1 MQSDYATARDQERAA
16 QQARYDAD
24 REAERKAERIRAIRS
39 IALGVA
45 GAVAII
51 GAGWTGIALDRVSD
65 GNFGIGK
72 SISGIYKDDVIKQ
85 GFSVNFLTSVMEVD
99 GKNNIVQIS
108 DIRPKDK
115 DGVLLQDMDYNVTY
129 NVNPDRA
136 VSFLRQQ
143 RDMVRSEDGTYTLGK
158 TYVTKFA
165 ARVATE
171 VIRDFQ
177 SVSLL
182 DSPAEVEGAI
192 QTALQERLD
201 QEYGTGL
208 FEIANINIASVKLSP
223 VIEERIQN
231 IAAQDAAAA
240 AAQAQMRSLEERS
253 NAEMAEAQSI
263 KKISEKSGVSMEQLI
278 EMRRIR
284 AVENMNNS
292 PTVTVSADRNSNGP
306 G

>member
-1 MQSDYATARDQERAA
+1 MQSDYALAREQERIAA
-16 QQARYDAD
+16 QAQRNAE
-24 REAERKAERIRAIRS
+24 EAAYRKKERLAAVRT
-39 IALGVA
+39 IALGIA
-45 GAVAII
+45 GTAAVV
-51 GAGWTGIALDRVSD
+51 GALWTGIAVDRVSD

-85 GFSVNFLTSVMEVD
+85 GFSINYLTSVMEVD
-99 GKNNIVQIS
+99 GKNNIVQIA

-129 NVNPDRA
+129 NVNPERA

-263 KKISEKSGVSMEQLI
+263 KKIADKTGVSMEELI

-284 AVENMNNS
+284 AVENMNS
-292 PTVTVSADRNSNGP
+292 APTVTVSADRKSNSP
-306 G
+306 T